1 MAADS
6 TGAAPA
12 TRVSPPRSRMPTG
25 MPAATASATAV
36 VLAQLADAQAAELR
50 AIWYTERGTPPPA
63 TFTARLLRLA
73 LAWEAQQGVQGGKVS
88 ARDWDQVIR
97 RRAAG
102 ARPAEAVSGLQPPP
116 APAGTRLMRAWGGE
130 THEVVVLAEGVLW
143 RGRTWSSL
151 SVVARAITG
160 NARNGP
166 RFFGLRG
173 KS

>member
-36 VLAQLADAQAAELR
+36 VLARLADAQAAELR
-50 AIWYTERGTPPPA
+50 AIWCTERGTPPPA

-73 LAWEAQQGVQGGKVS
+73 LAWEAQQGVQGGKAS

>member
-1 MAADS
+1 MTAGS
-6 TGAAPA
+6 TGAASAAGLCPA
-12 TRVSPPRSRMPTG
+12 QGRVPGATA
-25 MPAATASATAV
+25 AATAAV
-36 VLAQLADAQAAELR
+36 LTRLADAPAAKLR
-50 AIWYTERGTPPPA
+50 AIWCAQCGTAPPA

-73 LAWEAQQGVQGGKVS
+73 LAWDAQQREQGGKAS

-160 NARNGP
+160 SARNGP
-166 RFFGLRG
+166 RFLGLRG
-173 KS
+173 KA

>member
-1 MAADS
+1 MTAGS
-6 TGAAPA
+6 TGAASAAGLCPA
-12 TRVSPPRSRMPTG
+12 RGRLPG
-25 MPAATASATAV
+25 ATATATAA
-36 VLAQLADAQAAELR
+36 VLARLADAPAAELR
-50 AIWYTERGTPPPA
+50 AIWCAQSGTAPPA

-73 LAWEAQQGVQGGKVS
+73 LAWGAQQGEQGGKAS
-88 ARDWDQVIR
+88 ARDWEQVIR

-160 NARNGP
+160 SARNGP

-173 KS
+173 KA

>member
-1 MAADS
+1 MTAK
-6 TGAAPA
+6 
-12 TRVSPPRSRMPTG
+12 VKQV
-25 MPAATASATAV
+25 ASATRRRAARARV
-36 VLAQLADAQAAELR
+36 PAASAAATTEVLARLADASAAELR
-50 AIWYTERGTPPPA
+50 AIWSSERAAPPPA
-63 TFTARLLRLA
+63 TFSARLLRLA
-73 LAWEAQQGVQGGKVS
+73 LAWDAQQREQGGKAS

-97 RRAAG
+97 RRTAG
-102 ARPAEAVSGLQPPP
+102 ARPTEAVSGLQPPP

-130 THEVVVLAEGVLW
+130 THEVVVLADGVLW

-160 NARNGP
+160 SARNGP

>member
-1 MAADS
+1 MLAGSKGGGSVNGLRPARGQMPVATAAD
-6 TGAAPA
+6 TAA
-12 TRVSPPRSRMPTG
+12 
-25 MPAATASATAV
+25 
-36 VLAQLADAQAAELR
+36 VLARLADAPAADLR
-50 AIWYTERGTPPPA
+50 EIWCAERGSSPPA

-73 LAWEAQQGVQGGKVS
+73 LAWEAQQRAQVGRVS
-88 ARDWDQVIR
+88 TRDWDQVIR

-116 APAGTRLMRAWGGE
+116 APAGTRLMRVWGGD
-130 THEVVVLAEGVLW
+130 THEVIVLADGVLW

-160 NARNGP
+160 SARNGP

-173 KS
+173 KT